1 MQPFFTDRVFQIF
14 DKDNSGSISLQEFI
28 DAIHQF
34 AGQSPED
41 KIKFLF
47 KVYDI
52 DGDGLIQHRELQH
65 VMRACMEENGMQFSE
80 EQVNYFFS
88 FFKFTPFI
96 RFFFVVNCIGNMY
109 TSIQLTKLFSCQWA
123 LNDSKFIFDR

>member
-1 MQPFFTDRVFQIF
+1 MHSLFICFFRQPFFTDRMFQIF
-14 DKDNSGSISLQEFI
+14 DKDQSGSISLQEFL

-52 DGDGLIQHRELQH
+52 DGTCVCVCKECEKI
-65 VMRACMEENGMQFSE
+65 V
-80 EQVNYFFS
+80 
-88 FFKFTPFI
+88 I
-96 RFFFVVNCIGNMY
+96 
-109 TSIQLTKLFSCQWA
+109 
-123 LNDSKFIFDR
+123 

>member
-1 MQPFFTDRVFQIF
+1 MTPFDFESANFYAIFFILTLLQQPFFTNRVFQIF

-52 DGDGLIQHRELQH
+52 DG
-65 VMRACMEENGMQFSE
+65 
-80 EQVNYFFS
+80 
-88 FFKFTPFI
+88 K
-96 RFFFVVNCIGNMY
+96 
-109 TSIQLTKLFSCQWA
+109 
-123 LNDSKFIFDR
+123 

>member
-1 MQPFFTDRVFQIF
+1 MFQIF
-14 DKDNSGSISLQEFI
+14 DKDNSGSISLHEFI

-52 DGDGLIQHRELQH
+52 DGELFCNNRQI
-65 VMRACMEENGMQFSE
+65 CEYYQL
-80 EQVNYFFS
+80 YF
-88 FFKFTPFI
+88 I
-96 RFFFVVNCIGNMY
+96 M
-109 TSIQLTKLFSCQWA
+109 
-123 LNDSKFIFDR
+123 

>member
-1 MQPFFTDRVFQIF
+1 MFQIF

-47 KVYDI
+47 KVYDL
-52 DGDGLIQHRELQH
+52 DGE
-65 VMRACMEENGMQFSE
+65 FSL
-80 EQVNYFFS
+80 F
-88 FFKFTPFI
+88 
-96 RFFFVVNCIGNMY
+96 Y
-109 TSIQLTKLFSCQWA
+109 TCQTI
-123 LNDSKFIFDR
+123 N

>member
-1 MQPFFTDRVFQIF
+1 MYNLQPFFTDRVFQIF

-80 EQVNYFFS
+80 EQVNIILII
-88 FFKFTPFI
+88 FI
-96 RFFFVVNCIGNMY
+96 LYVPTMCMGLGIIPLTYRVNFLLLPLVQFEKCFQPI
-109 TSIQLTKLFSCQWA
+109 K
-123 LNDSKFIFDR
+123 K

>member
-1 MQPFFTDRVFQIF
+1 MFVLCAFILIDSIDPCQPFFTDRMFEIF
-14 DKDNSGSISLQEFI
+14 DKDNSGSISLQEFL

-52 DGDGLIQHRELQH
+52 DG
-65 VMRACMEENGMQFSE
+65 
-80 EQVNYFFS
+80 
-88 FFKFTPFI
+88 T
-96 RFFFVVNCIGNMY
+96 
-109 TSIQLTKLFSCQWA
+109 
-123 LNDSKFIFDR
+123 

>member
-1 MQPFFTDRVFQIF
+1 MCKWQMRIHNIIKSVYLQPFFTDRVFQIF

-80 EQVNYFFS
+80 EQVNYF
-88 FFKFTPFI
+88 
-96 RFFFVVNCIGNMY
+96 
-109 TSIQLTKLFSCQWA
+109 L
-123 LNDSKFIFDR
+123 

>member
-1 MQPFFTDRVFQIF
+1 MKSNRERGNRFISCYIFIFIFSQPFFTNRVFQIF

-52 DGDGLIQHRELQH
+52 DGKCRTFLCL
-65 VMRACMEENGMQFSE
+65 
-80 EQVNYFFS
+80 
-88 FFKFTPFI
+88 
-96 RFFFVVNCIGNMY
+96 
-109 TSIQLTKLFSCQWA
+109 
-123 LNDSKFIFDR
+123 

>member
-1 MQPFFTDRVFQIF
+1 MYEIRSWTYQTIHLRLLTFITWVHNFFQPFFTNRVFQIF

-52 DGDGLIQHRELQH
+52 DGKCRTFLCL
-65 VMRACMEENGMQFSE
+65 
-80 EQVNYFFS
+80 
-88 FFKFTPFI
+88 
-96 RFFFVVNCIGNMY
+96 
-109 TSIQLTKLFSCQWA
+109 
-123 LNDSKFIFDR
+123 